1 MGLLIYFLLMVMMP
15 FGEKIAFGIFSLI
28 ALYDIITWLRPPKSW
43 GALRFCTRYTF
54 KAKVGL
60 TVLAGAVVLRFI
72 QEAYIDGWGTAMSIR
87 AGAFLLLMVSAY
99 LPARVYENGFRY
111 GWQFLPWSSV
121 ETMEADDNYR
131 VKITLKNPNIQR
143 KAYLNLGTEEELRM
157 LCGNAI
163 KG

>member
-15 FGEKIAFGIFSLI
+15 FGGEIAFGIFSLI

-87 AGAFLLLMVSAY
+87 AGAFLLLMVKMVSDMVGSFY
-99 LPARVYENGFRY
+99 LGVRLKR
-111 GWQFLPWSSV
+111 WKR
-121 ETMEADDNYR
+121 M
-131 VKITLKNPNIQR
+131 ITI
-143 KAYLNLGTEEELRM
+143 E
-157 LCGNAI
+157 
-163 KG
+163 

>member
-15 FGEKIAFGIFSLI
+15 FGGEIAFGIFSLI

-43 GALRFCTRYTF
+43 GALRFFTRYTL
-54 KAKVGL
+54 KVKVGL
-60 TVLAGAVVLRFI
+60 TVLAGAVVLSFI
-72 QEAYIDGWGTAMSIR
+72 QEAYIDGWGTAMSIK
-87 AGAFLLLMVSAY
+87 AGAFLLLMVSSY

-111 GWQFLPWSSV
+111 GWQFSPWSSV

-143 KAYLNLGTEEELRM
+143 KTYLNLGTEEEFRM
-157 LCGNAI
+157 LCGNAV